1 MIAAFVRVNVDDE
14 VYVQAEAGNT
24 SSELVRGCTNT
35 THLLHRR
42 VRTLA
47 ARGRAEPPRNRRAGD
62 GWIALAERVG
72 SRLRPRP
79 RVATG
84 VRQVLA
90 RIYHGRVWEQLDAT
104 AQCELECLE
113 RGFHQWLGEVLRVL
127 LAAIQ
132 MRKKQ
137 ASGNAR

>member
-1 MIAAFVRVNVDDE
+1 MPSGSAHGFALGPVLRQVYDE
-14 VYVQAEAGNT
+14 FE
-24 SSELVRGCTNT
+24 E
-35 THLLHRR
+35 
-42 VRTLA
+42 
-47 ARGRAEPPRNRRAGD
+47 
-62 GWIALAERVG
+62 
-72 SRLRPRP
+72 
-79 RVATG
+79 
-84 VRQVLA
+84 VLA